1 MDYIS
6 KGPTT
11 DRSRISMGNIMNA
24 NAGPVSDSDTITYRA
39 QQSVNKDGKTFDSSN
54 VTRMYALRQISK
66 EKRNV

>member
-39 QQSVNKDGKTFDSSN
+39 QQSVNKDGKTLDSSN
-54 VTRMYALRQISK
+54 VTRMRALNEMSK
-66 EKRNV
+66 EEQCL

>member
-24 NAGPVSDSDTITYRA
+24 NAGLVSDDDTITYRA
-39 QQSVNKDGKTFDSSN
+39 QQAVNKDGKNFDSSF
-54 VTRMYALRQISK
+54 VARMRALTQISK